1 MKRLESTFKKWMCFL
16 HSKKNKS
23 KGVFKHERKTNKNN
37 VYDLSFFMP
46 GQTTEAEE
54 VKSIISKRFV
64 DKEGKVIPFVF
75 KAITTERIDELEK
88 ENTTF
93 KNVKGRGRV
102 KDLDSQRFFTYIAVE
117 STIYPDFKSKELRE
131 AYGTQDP
138 VEVAKRVLSV
148 GGEYA
153 NWLNKAIE
161 VNGFEDEIE
170 DLETEAKN

>member
-1 MKRLESTFKKWMCFL
+1 MKKKQNE
-16 HSKKNKS
+16 K
-23 KGVFKHERKTNKNN
+23 

-46 GQTTEAEE
+46 GQTEEAEE
-54 VKSIISKRFV
+54 VKVPISKRFK
-64 DKEGKVIPFVF
+64 DKEGNVIPFVF

-88 ENTTF
+88 ENTTY

-102 KDLDSQRFFTYIAVE
+102 KDLDTQRFYARIAVE
-117 STIYPDFKSKELRE
+117 STVYPDFRSKELRE
-131 AYGTQDP
+131 AYKTPDP

-161 VNGFEDEIE
+161 INGFEDDPE
-170 DLETEAKN
+170 DLEATVKN

>member
-1 MKRLESTFKKWMCFL
+1 MSEKQNEK
-16 HSKKNKS
+16 
-23 KGVFKHERKTNKNN
+23 

-46 GQTTEAEE
+46 GQTIEAEE
-54 VKSIISKRFV
+54 VKVPISKRFK
-64 DKEGKVIPFVF
+64 DKAGNVIPFVF

-88 ENTTF
+88 ENTTY

-102 KDLDSQRFFTYIAVE
+102 KDLDSQRFYARIAVE

-131 AYGTQDP
+131 AYKTEDP
-138 VEVAKRVLSV
+138 VEVAKRILSV

-161 VNGFEDEIE
+161 INGFEDDLE
-170 DLETEAKN
+170 DLEEEAKN

>member
-1 MKRLESTFKKWMCFL
+1 MSE
-16 HSKKNKS
+16 KN
-23 KGVFKHERKTNKNN
+23 EN

-46 GQTTEAEE
+46 GKTIEAEE
-54 VKSIISKRFV
+54 IKVPISKRFV
-64 DKEGKVIPFVF
+64 DKKGNIVPFIF

-88 ENTTF
+88 ETTTY

-102 KDLDSQRFFTYIAVE
+102 KDLDSQRFYARIAVE
-117 STIYPDFKSKELRE
+117 STVYPDFRSKELRE
-131 AYGTQDP
+131 AYKTADP

-161 VNGFEDEIE
+161 INGFEDELE
-170 DLETEAKN
+170 DLEEEAKN